1 MAHSGLF
8 EEARRMSAFGGKADT
23 PLWAGWVGFGGSRSP
38 LTLHTRRN
46 GRIGRPRDPLQVGC
60 CAVVLVWSLWTSGR

>member
-23 PLWAGWVGFGGSRSP
+23 PLWAGWVGFGVAQPFDTSYPTQWTHRS
-38 LTLHTRRN
+38 
-46 GRIGRPRDPLQVGC
+46 
-60 CAVVLVWSLWTSGR
+60 SS